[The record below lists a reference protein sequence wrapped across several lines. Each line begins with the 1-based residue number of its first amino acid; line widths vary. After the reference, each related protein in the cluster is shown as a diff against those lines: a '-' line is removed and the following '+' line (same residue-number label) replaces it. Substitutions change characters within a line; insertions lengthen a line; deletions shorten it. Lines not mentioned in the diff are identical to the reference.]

1 MYNLEIKFTTPVI
14 IKPIDKSFERML
26 KSIDCPIPVSHTEI
40 ENVVT
45 IENIEEIPDPV
56 AVNEMAKTINEHFA
70 EGLKNSEKVN
80 MEVCGETVFVGF
92 TKIEKVQKQILAD
105 IDGKKYSKKVIEN
118 ILQGIC
124 SYHNVRM
131 LSFRIDK
138 ENRRFVLSCEDFD
151 GEECDGTIT
160 FNEFNEYAKI

>member
-1 MYNLEIKFTTPVI
+1 MSIYVKFATPVI

-45 IENIEEIPDPV
+45 IENIEEIPDTV
-56 AVNEMAKTINEHFA
+56 AVDEMAKTINEHFT

-80 MEVCGETVFVGF
+80 MEVSGKTVFVDF

-105 IDGKKYSKKVIEN
+105 IDSKKYSKKVIEN

-124 SYHNVRM
+124 SYHN
-131 LSFRIDK
+131 LTTLHI
-138 ENRRFVLSCEDFD
+138 
-151 GEECDGTIT
+151 
-160 FNEFNEYAKI
+160 

>member
-1 MYNLEIKFTTPVI
+1 
-14 IKPIDKSFERML
+14 
-26 KSIDCPIPVSHTEI
+26 
-40 ENVVT
+40 
-45 IENIEEIPDPV
+45 
-56 AVNEMAKTINEHFA
+56 
-70 EGLKNSEKVN
+70 